1 MITAKLFNNLF
12 PTAGLT
18 SPVNLRRFNLVR
30 ERDRLIAALNKFLP
44 KYSIDS
50 YLRICAFL
58 SCCGVET
65 DYFRTTVE
73 YASGDAYENRRD
85 LGNTQPGDGRRF
97 KGRSLIQT
105 TGRFNYERVQ
115 KRIGAKL
122 GIDVIKNPQLL
133 ASVEIAVE
141 AACIFWAEN
150 NLNRYADAGRIK
162 ELNGIVNRGD
172 KDLMPL
178 HWSKRNELYS
188 LCKRRVPEDFSFA
201 EKVEPA
207 QNPPAAEPVVLT
219 PTGEPA
225 TAAPTGDEN
234 SAVAPA
240 TSSGDGDKSKV
251 KEFSEKYLKH
261 CPQDTAKNVAAVI
274 FARILAALTTVW
286 TLGLHGKIL
295 LVIAALAVVGFSGY
309 AVLKYKDRVFGWLK
323 DLADPLM
330 PAE

>member
-1 MITAKLFNNLF
+1 MITSKLFESLF

-18 SPVNLRRFNLVR
+18 SPINLRRFNLVR

-178 HWSKRNELYS
+178 HWAKRNELYS
-188 LCKRRVPEDFSFA
+188 LCKRRVPEDFSFD
-201 EKVEPA
+201 A
-207 QNPPAAEPVVLT
+207 QTALGANNQPVVLT
-219 PTGEPA
+219 PANEPTGLTEADTTDGDDQLTAEPA
-225 TAAPTGDEN
+225 AP
-234 SAVAPA
+234 SF
-240 TSSGDGDKSKV
+240 
-251 KEFSEKYLKH
+251 KELGSTVFLH
-261 CPQDTAKNVAAVI
+261 CPKDTVKNIFVVIATRI
-274 FARILAALTTVW
+274 FAGMVTIW
-286 TLGLHGKIL
+286 SLGLHGQIF
-295 LVIAALAVVGFSGY
+295 LVALAVVAASIVYACIKYAPRLINWSEKAMNYIFS
-309 AVLKYKDRVFGWLK
+309 
-323 DLADPLM
+323 
-330 PAE
+330 